1 MLIYS
6 IPTFDPSI
14 SEFCSTSI
22 AVFTQNVEKHVCCCI
37 IYFMKDKNR
46 KLSEQEEN
54 RAAVFDTLASHLQE
68 EGYQRKDL
76 TISIKDANI
85 KGMIAVAP
93 DVIVWILL
101 YIVFNTGKP
110 MNTPMILLV
119 PLMIVG
125 IVVHELLHG
134 LVWGLCC
141 EEHFRSISFG
151 FIWKMLTPY
160 CTCSQPLK
168 QSYYIAGSIA
178 PYLLLGILPCAIGV
192 ISSACIPVWYY
203 HGNGCSRR
211 YPDHTHDQ
219 KRWKNRCSISG
230 SSI

>member
-1 MLIYS
+1 MNKKKS
-6 IPTFDPSI
+6 
-14 SEFCSTSI
+14 
-22 AVFTQNVEKHVCCCI
+22 AVFNT
-37 IYFMKDKNR
+37 
-46 KLSEQEEN
+46 LS
-54 RAAVFDTLASHLQE
+54 SHLQE

-93 DVIVWILL
+93 DVIVWIIL

-110 MNTPMILLV
+110 MNSPMILLV
-119 PLMIVG
+119 PLVIVG

-141 EEHFRSISFG
+141 EDHFRSISFG
-151 FIWKMLTPY
+151 FVWKMLTPY

-178 PYLLLGILPCAIGV
+178 PYLLLSILPCAIGV
-192 ISSACIPVWYY
+192 ISSNLFVFMFGIIMVLGAAGDILIMRMIRKDGLGIRNDP
-203 HGNGCSRR
+203 GNAFKGQNNRKTVILFSKMFSRR
-211 YPDHTHDQ
+211 
-219 KRWKNRCSISG
+219 WF
-230 SSI
+230 